1 MHISWICSTIYIHQ
15 IPFHSR
21 ERLNKGN
28 VYSLLRHINSN
39 FFFSLQTLREKEKG
53 DWKKLTLIEKKQLYR
68 ASFAQTLVEIE
79 APTGEW
85 KSAVGIAS
93 FVVAA
98 ALWIVLW
105 LKVYGEFTNVIEV
118 KVTIVA
124 ASVTD
129 TVLFQGGN
137 VGTSKC

>member
-1 MHISWICSTIYIHQ
+1 MKNHISSI
-15 IPFHSR
+15 
-21 ERLNKGN
+21 
-28 VYSLLRHINSN
+28 

-98 ALWIVLW
+98 AFWIVLW